1 MGGASLTE
9 KKCCP
14 LRTVLP
20 IASVQTQPCSQ
31 PGLALFLLARAL
43 VQAQPCSLLCTLTPA
58 LTPSLNRRAHIKPT
72 SATVSWSCK
81 NSISP
86 TIAPAPNSH
95 TSIFC
100 MSASRPTTLTTP
112 SMITYLRVEGASSC
126 GCSMSRMDCVRTG
139 GGGVVGLAFVLGRL
153 AGGNGRGS
161 SGSGSGSTMCGGLGT
176 VVIGMVWRLRDGTEY
191 NWPNS
196 Q

>member
-1 MGGASLTE
+1 
-9 KKCCP
+9 
-14 LRTVLP
+14 
-20 IASVQTQPCSQ
+20 
-31 PGLALFLLARAL
+31 
-43 VQAQPCSLLCTLTPA
+43 
-58 LTPSLNRRAHIKPT
+58 
-72 SATVSWSCK
+72 
-81 NSISP
+81 
-86 TIAPAPNSH
+86 
-95 TSIFC
+95 
-100 MSASRPTTLTTP
+100 
-112 SMITYLRVEGASSC
+112 
-126 GCSMSRMDCVRTG
+126 MSRMDCVRTG